1 MSIFLAFGLAV
12 LLAWPLGRYMAVVMQ
27 GRASR
32 LDVVFGPVERLIYRA
47 LRVNP
52 EQGMDWRAYAL
63 AFLGSNVAL
72 FVIACTVFLTQ
83 AWLPLNPDGIPNMSW
98 HTALHTTMSFL
109 TNTDQQHYSGQ
120 TQLSYFSQMT
130 AIVTLQVLSPVMGL
144 AALVAVLRGMLG
156 GRNAATSREGEPRDL
171 GNYWAD
177 MTRATLRVVLPM
189 CLLLS
194 LALTWQGVPATFS
207 GAHQGTPLDA
217 SAGMAKQ
224 VIPVGPVSPM
234 VAIKQLG
241 TNGGGWYGPNSA
253 VPLENPTPLSNFM
266 EVVSIPLIPM
276 ACIFMAG
283 AFVGRR
289 RFTMLIFAV
298 MGTLCVALT
307 TLAVTSEQQPN
318 AAARGLIADAPNMEG
333 KEQRFG
339 AVDSALWAAMT
350 TQVNNGS
357 VDAMHDSMNPGAGLS
372 TMSAMLINMIW
383 GGIGCGMLGFLI
395 YMWITAFVCGLMT
408 GRTPE
413 VFGRKLE
420 TREIKLLSALLV
432 LQPIALLGLTAF
444 TLSVPSITGNS
455 NPAFHGL
462 SQVFYEYTSAYANNG
477 SGFAGLASGTAWWDM
492 SCFVVL
498 ALGRFPAV
506 LIPLA
511 VAGSLAAKR
520 AAPAGNGTLRVE
532 TPTFGFAMLA
542 VIVLFALLS
551 FMPVLVLGPIGEW
564 LSLSA
569 HSIR

>member
-1 MSIFLAFGLAV
+1 MEILIAFGLAI

-32 LDVVFGPVERLIYRA
+32 LDIVFAPVERLIYRW
-47 LRVNP
+47 LRVDP
-52 EQGMDWRAYAL
+52 ARGMDWRSYAA

-72 FVIACTVFLTQ
+72 FVLAFTVFMTQ
-83 AWLPLNPDGIPNMSW
+83 AWLPLNPDGVPNMSW

-120 TQLSYFSQMT
+120 AQLSYLAQMT
-130 AIVTLQVLSPVMGL
+130 GIVTLQMLSPVMGL
-144 AALVAVLRGMLG
+144 AALVAVLRGIVG
-156 GRNAATSREGEPRDL
+156 GLNVAQAREGEPRDL

-177 MTRATLRVVLPM
+177 MTRATLRILLPL
-189 CLLLS
+189 CLVLS
-194 LALTWQGVPATFS
+194 LALTWQGVPATFG
-207 GAHQGTPLDA
+207 GAHHAVPVDSA
-217 SAGMAKQ
+217 AGMASQ
-224 VIPVGPVSPM
+224 TIPVGPVSPM

-253 VPLENPTPLSNFM
+253 VPLENPTPLSNLL
-266 EVVSIPLIPM
+266 EVVSIPLLPM

-289 RFTMLIFAV
+289 RFTALIFAV
-298 MGTLCVALT
+298 MGTLCIALT
-307 TLAVTSEQQPN
+307 TLAVTSEQHPN
-318 AAARGLIADAPNMEG
+318 AAAHGIVADAPNMEG
-333 KEQRFG
+333 KEQRLG
-339 AVDSALWAAMT
+339 PVDSALWAALT

-357 VDAMHDSMNPGAGLS
+357 VNAMHDSMNPGTGLA
-372 TMSAMLINMIW
+372 TMSAMLINMVW
-383 GGIGCGMLGFLI
+383 GGIGCGLLGFLI

-432 LQPIALLGLTAF
+432 LQPIVLLGLTAIA
-444 TLSVPSITGNS
+444 LSVPSITGNS

-477 SGFAGLASGTAWWDM
+477 SGFAGLSSGTVWWDM

-498 ALGRFPAV
+498 ALGRFPAI

-564 LSLSA
+564 LSLA
-569 HSIR
+569 APSIR